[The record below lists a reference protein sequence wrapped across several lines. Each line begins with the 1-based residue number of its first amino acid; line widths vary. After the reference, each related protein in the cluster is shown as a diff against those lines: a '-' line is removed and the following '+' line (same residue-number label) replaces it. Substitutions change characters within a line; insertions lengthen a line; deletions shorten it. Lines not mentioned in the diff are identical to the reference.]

1 MTANELEVL
10 EHYKRKIVKYIDS
23 PEVLLKCLGKLDQ
36 VRVNIDLLGRT
47 GIGMT
52 VNALKKKYGDSDV
65 GALSRDLVIKWKAV
79 VAREDQE
86 REQEEAEAENDDEE
100 DQQGH
105 SEPEYHPTPIDSH
118 ENGNGSSE
126 NDNEPE
132 NEEVDDSSQ
141 DEGHHSRKSKK
152 KKSHREKRPDEKESR
167 EHKSDKH
174 HKNKKDKEKE
184 RDREKS
190 HKHKHSDKDRERE
203 LKHHK
208 SDKERS
214 KEHKSSK
221 SSHRDRSRDR
231 DSTKEAV
238 KKEKCDKRDE
248 LGSDD
253 REQGDSKRKYR
264 TSDSAGSSSSSRKHD
279 NQKELKNG
287 SKSDDKHLK
296 SKHQQR
302 DLSSIDIFSNNL
314 ENSDN
319 RSSSSRKRPTVDEL
333 EGNSRTKQ
341 PKLLSSDHKP
351 SLPSLPSSLMSS
363 GPSLIPDISPIYKPL
378 PRPNLNMVDKQSI
391 QNDKN
396 DIDLSF
402 LLNNKNKGRA
412 AIYSGAKRK
421 GFFGA
426 VPSLFDQCIQVL
438 KENVEFIEEVGGLPY
453 EILEPVL
460 SMANEETLLRIED
473 CNPHLMEDTGKLWE
487 KIVKKR
493 WPKKDKFG
501 EYVVKREEMESWRE
515 MYERCTEEQAEK
527 LARLRGQIS
536 GQVKKDQEGLKKTK
550 LAYVDIAPKAPR
562 SVRNAQIKHGT
573 ALPSGTPLVAGG
585 PRPRNQISDPTAN
598 ASRAYVAPKKPKTAP
613 LMAKTFKLMRG
624 IKGGFRR

>member
-1 MTANELEVL
+1 
-10 EHYKRKIVKYIDS
+10 
-23 PEVLLKCLGKLDQ
+23 
-36 VRVNIDLLGRT
+36 
-47 GIGMT
+47 MT

-65 GALSRDLVIKWKAV
+65 GALSRDLVVKWKAV

-86 REQEEAEAENDDEE
+86 RENEEAEAENEE
-100 DQQGH
+100 DDDPQDN
-105 SEPEYHPTPIDSH
+105 SEPEYNPTPIDNH
-118 ENGNGSSE
+118 ENGHGSSE
-126 NDNEPE
+126 NDNEPQQ
-132 NEEVDDSSQ
+132 NDVDDSSQ

-152 KKSHREKRPDEKESR
+152 KKSHRERRSEERESR
-167 EHKSDKH
+167 ELKSDKH
-174 HKNKKDKEKE
+174 HKSKKEKE

-190 HKHKHSDKDRERE
+190 HKHKHSEKDRERE
-203 LKHHK
+203 SKHHK

-287 SKSDDKHLK
+287 SKSDDKHSK

-302 DLSSIDIFSNNL
+302 DLSSIDIFSNNV
-314 ENSDN
+314 ESSDDRNSK
-319 RSSSSRKRPTVDEL
+319 SRKRPTVDEL
-333 EGNSRTKQ
+333 EGSTKAKQ
-341 PKLLSSDHKP
+341 PRLLSSDHKL
-351 SLPSLPSSLMSS
+351 SLPSLPSSLTSS

-378 PRPNLNMVDKQSI
+378 PRPNINMMEKQSTL
-391 QNDKN
+391 NDKN

-402 LLNNKNKGRA
+402 LLSNKNKGRA

-421 GFFGA
+421 GFYGE
-426 VPSLFDQCIQVL
+426 VPSLFNQCMQIL
-438 KENVEFIEEVGGLPY
+438 KENVEYIEEVGGLGY
-453 EILEPVL
+453 DILEPVL
-460 SMANEETLLRIED
+460 CMANEETLLRIED
-473 CNPHLMEDTGKLWE
+473 CSPHLMEDTGQLWE
-487 KIVKKR
+487 KIVRKR
-493 WPKKDKFG
+493 WPKKDKYG

-536 GQVKKDQEGLKKTK
+536 GQVKKEQEGQKKTK

-573 ALPSGTPLVAGG
+573 ALPSGTPMVAGG